1 MKASEVKQLRA
12 RRIEIVKPKAPT
24 ISSEEIASHVQEFE
38 ARGGIITRI
47 PIGVSAETDVA
58 MPIGLALDYRKAQ
71 NKLKRRF
78 NGQIK
83 K

>member
-12 RRIEIVKPKAPT
+12 RRVEIVKPKAPT
-24 ISSEEIASHVQEFE
+24 ISSEEIAADVKAYE
-38 ARGGIITRI
+38 AKGGIITRI